1 MTTITDELERFRQQM
16 IEDARENE
24 VELVRLAADLEKAEL
39 GLIAQLRSVIQ
50 AHEQRREMFM
60 AELRG
65 FAGRM
70 ALPNTAQVSPALSSL
85 PMAETGIRERSTGR
99 IRVRAARNLRT
110 NSKRTLL
117 RSVPNT
123 VVASVRRCFSFSTS
137 LTSRSHKQRSNDP
150 DGKCHRNDFDDLNI
164 HDTTCL
170 TSVSRKRSRSQCCVT
185 DADIERTMKSVSTL
199 KPNEHGPRNSS
210 RSLFKCQ
217 GSRPLEIS

>member
-70 ALPNTAQVSPALSSL
+70 ALPNTAQVSPALSHRSDGRDWDTR
-85 PMAETGIRERSTGR
+85 AVNWQDTGQSGEKF
-99 IRVRAARNLRT
+99 AN
-110 NSKRTLL
+110 
-117 RSVPNT
+117 
-123 VVASVRRCFSFSTS
+123 
-137 LTSRSHKQRSNDP
+137 
-150 DGKCHRNDFDDLNI
+150 
-164 HDTTCL
+164 
-170 TSVSRKRSRSQCCVT
+170 
-185 DADIERTMKSVSTL
+185 
-199 KPNEHGPRNSS
+199 
-210 RSLFKCQ
+210 
-217 GSRPLEIS
+217 

>member
-70 ALPNTAQVSPALSSL
+70 SLPNTAQVSPALSHRSDGRDWD
-85 PMAETGIRERSTGR
+85 AQAVSWQNTGQSGEKF
-99 IRVRAARNLRT
+99 AN
-110 NSKRTLL
+110 
-117 RSVPNT
+117 
-123 VVASVRRCFSFSTS
+123 
-137 LTSRSHKQRSNDP
+137 
-150 DGKCHRNDFDDLNI
+150 
-164 HDTTCL
+164 
-170 TSVSRKRSRSQCCVT
+170 
-185 DADIERTMKSVSTL
+185 
-199 KPNEHGPRNSS
+199 
-210 RSLFKCQ
+210 
-217 GSRPLEIS
+217 